1 MNNKYVFVADSDGNR
16 KATYLL
22 NIGENEAEALAR
34 VQAEYP
40 DCTCF
45 IGDDDHDYKEF
56 VAENKLY
63 IDGHY
68 VERPPYVP
76 TQEEI
81 NAGKIAELKA
91 ELASTDYKC
100 LKYVDG
106 AISESEY
113 AEIKAYRAELRR
125 KINELEG

>member
-1 MNNKYVFVADSDGNR
+1 MNNKYVFVADANGNR

-22 NIGENEAEALAR
+22 NFGENEAEALER
-34 VQAEYP
+34 VQKEHS

-63 IDGHY
+63 IDGNY
-68 VERPPYVP
+68 LERPPYVP

-81 NAGKIAELKA
+81 NAREVERLKA
-91 ELASTDYKC
+91 ELSATDYKC

-113 AEIKAYRAELRR
+113 AEVKAYRAELRR